1 MISNRRSVFGVR
13 NEVEHVAGGASP
25 EGKQVSL
32 TGARIM
38 HKVQEVCTKMDPF
51 PEFPY
56 LLVQARLHELR
67 VRGTRNLHARNT
79 FVDAPCA

>member
-1 MISNRRSVFGVR
+1 VR
-13 NEVEHVAGGASP
+13 NEVDHVAGGAAG

-32 TGARIM
+32 TGARMM

-51 PEFPY
+51 LEFPY

-67 VRGTRNLHARNT
+67 VRGTRILHARNT